1 MRDPS
6 FTRILAPPPCPAPVP
21 ETTPAALLQALR
33 TDLLQEAAPRCGP
46 AIAVLGTCTLLVT
59 TLGLY
64 VALCVAVFAIF

>member
-1 MRDPS
+1 MLDPS
-6 FTRILAPPPCPAPVP
+6 CTRILAPPPCPAPVP
-21 ETTPAALLQALR
+21 ETTPGALLKSLQA
-33 TDLLQEAAPRCGP
+33 DLLLDVAPRYGP

>member
-1 MRDPS
+1 MLDPS
-6 FTRILAPPPCPAPVP
+6 CTRILAPPPCPAPVP

-33 TDLLQEAAPRCGP
+33 ADLLLEVAPRYGT
-46 AIAVLGTCTLLVT
+46 AIAVVGTCTLLVT